1 MIKKKDMQLNKN
13 QKSLINKVIEGW
25 ERAELIDV
33 DVANKLK
40 AFDTVQEI
48 DWAKVSKYSF
58 WLAIASIVIA
68 IGTLFADKWIISLIT
83 YIFEAPKIVLSI
95 LFAILSALTFYFGWK
110 FEKKSP
116 QKSFSIAFIQLLG
129 AVFLSFSFIY
139 LLEIFDK
146 NQFEVTTILA
156 LSTLSY
162 ALLGY
167 SFRSVPLWILA
178 LCSFVAC
185 YISFTEEW
193 TSYGNYFLGMNFPL
207 RITVLAFILYA
218 ATLLLKNNKA
228 LQLFMPSSQ
237 LFSLLLLFFFLWILS
252 ISGNVPNV
260 NHWEKTQQ
268 FSRIFWGIFAMVI
281 CLFAIYRGFKMQD
294 NKLQLIGFLFFL
306 LNMYTRYFEYFW
318 NSMHKALFFALLG
331 VSFWFIGTKAEKY
344 WRQKIRPLEQ
354 VD

>member
-1 MIKKKDMQLNKN
+1 
-13 QKSLINKVIEGW
+13 
-25 ERAELIDV
+25 
-33 DVANKLK
+33 
-40 AFDTVQEI
+40 
-48 DWAKVSKYSF
+48 
-58 WLAIASIVIA
+58 
-68 IGTLFADKWIISLIT
+68 
-83 YIFEAPKIVLSI
+83 
-95 LFAILSALTFYFGWK
+95 
-110 FEKKSP
+110 
-116 QKSFSIAFIQLLG
+116 
-129 AVFLSFSFIY
+129 
-139 LLEIFDK
+139 
-146 NQFEVTTILA
+146 
-156 LSTLSY
+156 
-162 ALLGY
+162 
-167 SFRSVPLWILA
+167 
-178 LCSFVAC
+178 
-185 YISFTEEW
+185 
-193 TSYGNYFLGMNFPL
+193 MNFPL

-218 ATLLLKNNKA
+218 ATLLLKNNKV
-228 LQLFMPSSQ
+228 LQLFIPSSQ

-344 WRQKIRPLEQ
+344 WRQKIKILEP

>member
-1 MIKKKDMQLNKN
+1 MQLNKN

-25 ERAELIDV
+25 ERADLIDV

-95 LFAILSALTFYFGWK
+95 LFAILSAVTFYLGWV
-110 FEKKSP
+110 FENKNP

-146 NQFEVTTILA
+146 NQFEFTTILA
-156 LSTLSY
+156 VSTLCY
-162 ALLGY
+162 ALLGFL
-167 SFRSVPLWILA
+167 FRSVPLWILA
-178 LCSFVAC
+178 LCSLVAC
-185 YISFTEEW
+185 YVSFTEEW

-218 ATLLLKNNKA
+218 ATLLLKNNKV
-228 LQLFMPSSQ
+228 LQLFIPSSQ

-268 FSRIFWGIFAMVI
+268 FSRSIWGIFAMVI

-294 NKLQLIGFLFFL
+294 NKLQFIGFLFFL

-344 WRQKIRPLEQ
+344 WRQKIKPL
-354 VD
+354 DHSIND